1 MKKTGAIL
9 LMMLFAAMVFASTP
23 VVVPKKPCSCPKAV
37 LHTKCAMD
45 SVTKSSHPAV
55 AKKAEVQAKKD
66 VKDESKSIFSAL
78 FSFKFPIL
86 PLEDFFLSA
95 QKALIEKIF

>member
-1 MKKTGAIL
+1 MKKSGAIL
-9 LMMLFAAMVFASTP
+9 LMMLFAAKVFATAP
-23 VVVPKKPCSCPKAV
+23 VAVPKKPCSCPKAV

-45 SVTKSSHPAV
+45 SVAKSGHSAV
-55 AKKAEVQAKKD
+55 TKKAEVQAKKD
-66 VKDESKSIFSAL
+66 AKDEPKSIFSGL

-95 QKALIEKIF
+95 QKSLLEKIF